1 MIVTL
6 SAMERLGMKP
16 KDCTVVVQGF
26 GNVGSVAAQLLRDQG
41 CRIIGISDISG
52 AFFNKRGVD
61 VEKALEWVRLNRTL
75 AGFPGS
81 ERINSSELL
90 ELDCDVLVPAAKED
104 QITHQNAGKIKAKII
119 CEGANGPTSANADPV
134 LHEKG
139 VLVIPDIL
147 ANAGGVTVSYFEWA
161 QDRAGYFWSLDRV
174 NRRLERMMKD
184 AFALVYE
191 TAERHKVSLRIGA
204 YVVAIDKVAR
214 TLKLRGIYG

>member
-26 GNVGSVAAQLLRDQG
+26 GNVGSVAAQLLREQG

-52 AFFNKRGVD
+52 ALFNKKGID
-61 VEKALEWVRLNRTL
+61 IEKALEWVRLNRTL
-75 AGFPGS
+75 AGFPGA
-81 ERINSSELL
+81 ERINSSGLL
-90 ELDCDVLVPAAKED
+90 ELECDVLVPAAKED

-119 CEGANGPTSANADPV
+119 CEGANGPTSASADPV
-134 LHEKG
+134 LQEKG

>member
-1 MIVTL
+1 
-6 SAMERLGMKP
+6 
-16 KDCTVVVQGF
+16 
-26 GNVGSVAAQLLRDQG
+26 
-41 CRIIGISDISG
+41 
-52 AFFNKRGVD
+52 
-61 VEKALEWVRLNRTL
+61 
-75 AGFPGS
+75 
-81 ERINSSELL
+81 
-90 ELDCDVLVPAAKED
+90 
-104 QITHQNAGKIKAKII
+104 
-119 CEGANGPTSANADPV
+119 
-134 LHEKG
+134 